1 MRSEM
6 IHITKAVPAK
16 RLDIIKWLITGGK
29 YGKLFVPKIEPMT
42 KYHADLD
49 VNCRCSFKPITVK
62 DVPAPRKDWAIKPED
77 VGTVKVVD
85 IKGGE

>member
-1 MRSEM
+1 M
-6 IHITKAVPAK
+6 IDIKKEQQKVRDMLKAWQKCQENIQVDEQMA
-16 RLDIIKWLITGGK
+16 
-29 YGKLFVPKIEPMT
+29 